1 MTTNTTNLLVADR
14 ILSTPFVVC
23 AQVLHDGPITL
34 RKRARRD
41 HTQQTNGS
49 CASLS
54 LFKCILICIE
64 IFPCRCMHTYK
75 FCIYILYIHT
85 FIWVWAFNP
94 RRIGVLLMVS
104 TIGVKVWLCEPG
116 LPDWTPKCVHLFVIC
131 VCFGAPR
138 SMSSMVRFMGTLCF
152 PHGDCQ
158 GLLDAPVFG
167 IVCSQASQTGHKG
180 LPGHRRQISN
190 RSISGHEHC
199 VIHFVHGCALLQ

>member
-1 MTTNTTNLLVADR
+1 MAFGWLCSGIWLALDFVVFQQIRIRPCAVCVSYNFYEIMTTNTTNLLVADR

-75 FCIYILYIHT
+75 FSIYILYIHT

-104 TIGVKVWLCEPG
+104 TIGVKV
-116 LPDWTPKCVHLFVIC
+116 
-131 VCFGAPR
+131 
-138 SMSSMVRFMGTLCF
+138 
-152 PHGDCQ
+152 
-158 GLLDAPVFG
+158 
-167 IVCSQASQTGHKG
+167 
-180 LPGHRRQISN
+180 
-190 RSISGHEHC
+190 
-199 VIHFVHGCALLQ
+199 